1 VHYQLGY
8 HCYLLKSHI
17 EGSVYTSDNAVHNV
31 TVAGKGIYQATI
43 VQEKF

>member
-8 HCYLLKSHI
+8 HYSPLKSHLV
-17 EGSVYTSDNAVHNV
+17 GSVYTGENAVHNV

-43 VQEKF
+43 VEEKF